1 MPLPETPAPECGTD
15 PARHPDAG
23 PPVRFGVVGLGFG
36 RCHAKVLSTLPG
48 ARLVAVADLDPEA
61 QGIELEPW
69 AAKLGARGYRDGLR
83 MIAEEEL
90 DAVVVAVPPAARRRL
105 VTAAG
110 ERGLAVFLEK
120 PFAVDDAH
128 AREMTELFDRFPD
141 VPVMMDFCLRHLPA
155 VRRLRELL
163 DGPLGEG
170 LVVNAD
176 LVLPRDDSPAWV
188 WDPAV
193 GNGIVNEN
201 TCHVLDT
208 LCHLLGRPVS
218 VQAAGGSYLGSP
230 LEDGVAVVLRFA
242 SGASAVL
249 TGGALGAQAMR
260 TPATLSVYSRHG
272 QARLTGRDHMFGEL
286 EWATADAGTATH
298 ESWPLPGRGDIS
310 AAALAHFVAALRD
323 GSAHSPGRDAGVLA
337 VRLAMAVRRA
347 LATGGSVD
355 V

>member
-1 MPLPETPAPECGTD
+1 MQPPVSAAVRPPG
-15 PARHPDAG
+15 RGAG
-23 PPVRFGVVGLGFG
+23 ESVRFGVVGLGFG

-61 QGIELEPW
+61 QGIDLEPW

-83 MIAEEEL
+83 MLAEEDL
-90 DAVVVAVPPAARRRL
+90 DAVVVAVPPGARRRL

-110 ERGLAVFLEK
+110 ERGIAVFLEK
-120 PFAVDDAH
+120 PFAVDEAH
-128 AREMTELFDRFPD
+128 AEEMTELLDRFPGM
-141 VPVMMDFCLRHLPA
+141 PVMMDFCLRHLPA

-176 LVLPRDDSPAWV
+176 LLLPRDDSPPWV
-188 WDPAV
+188 WDPAA

-201 TCHVLDT
+201 TCHTLDT
-208 LCHLLGRPVS
+208 LCFLLGEPVS

-242 SGASAVL
+242 SGAAAVL
-249 TGGALGAQAMR
+249 TGGALGARAMR
-260 TPATLSVYSRHG
+260 TPATLSVCSRHG
-272 QARLTGRDHMFGEL
+272 QARLTGHDHMFGTL
-286 EWATADAGTATH
+286 EWATADASEAVH
-298 ESWPLPGRGDIS
+298 ESWPLPGRGEIS
-310 AAALAHFVAALRD
+310 AAALAHFVAALDR
-323 GSAHSPGRDAGVLA
+323 GTVPAPGRDAGVLA
-337 VRLAMAVRRA
+337 VRLAMAVRTA
-347 LATGGSVD
+347 LRTGATVD